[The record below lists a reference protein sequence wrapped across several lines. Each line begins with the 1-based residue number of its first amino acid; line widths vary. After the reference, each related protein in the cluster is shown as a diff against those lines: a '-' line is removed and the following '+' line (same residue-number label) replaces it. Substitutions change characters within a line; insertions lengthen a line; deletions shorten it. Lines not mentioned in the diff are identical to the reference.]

1 MCSCVFVLL
10 EVELRVGHIVLFHK
24 KFTPTNSMETKAIGL
39 QDLGL
44 VYSLACTFLY
54 CALFNSRQH
63 QIMLAQ
69 QYMGQCNI

>member
-1 MCSCVFVLL
+1 MFVLL

-24 KFTPTNSMETKAIGL
+24 KFTPPVQWKQKLGL
-39 QDLGL
+39 QDHGL

-63 QIMLAQ
+63 QIMMAQ